1 MAKNKPTLPPRKWYS
16 LQQAADKLTREF
28 GEPVTIDD
36 LLHYYQI
43 GLLELSVYIATS
55 KETIKIGKHIFS
67 TFENID
73 GEKTFPRNI
82 LDFHL
87 LSEYQ
92 EDIFIQH
99 LFSIK
104 KGTETTY
111 QNKFLKINVSNYNK
125 EFDNLI
131 FIDGF
136 MNLFDAIGNGPKA
149 IKDTMEKGINLA
161 CLNHLVSPDYG
172 DDYRVVILTNLN
184 ENNKENIFIQLDYLY
199 VLDSDLK
206 AFLNGKNK
214 EKDVEKII
222 EKSKVGRKRDNR
234 HKEIIEI
241 SKEFSL
247 KYPEANRESIK
258 NAVMNLLNID
268 DLSDE
273 QIRRYLKEENI
284 GKPHGSSIS
293 NMTL

>member
-1 MAKNKPTLPPRKWYS
+1 MAKKQTLPHRKWYS

-43 GLLELSVYIATS
+43 GLLELSVYISTS
-55 KETIKIGKHIFS
+55 AKTIKIGKHIFS

-73 GEKTFPRNI
+73 GKKMFPRNI

-92 EDIFIQH
+92 EDIFIRH

-111 QNKFLKINVSNYNK
+111 QNKFLKINVSNFNK

-136 MNLFDAIGNGPKA
+136 MNLLDAIGNGPKA
-149 IKDTMEKGINLA
+149 IKDTIEKGINLA
-161 CLNHLVSPDYG
+161 RLNYLVSPDHG
-172 DDYRVVILTNLN
+172 DDYRIVILTNLN
-184 ENNKENIFIQLDYLY
+184 ENNKENIFIQLDDLY

-234 HKEIIEI
+234 HKEIIET
-241 SKEFSL
+241 SKAFSV

>member
-1 MAKNKPTLPPRKWYS
+1 MAKKQTLPHRKWYS

-43 GLLELSVYIATS
+43 GLLELSVYISTS
-55 KETIKIGKHIFS
+55 AKTIKIGKHIFS

-73 GEKTFPRNI
+73 GKKTFPRNI

-111 QNKFLKINVSNYNK
+111 QNKFLKINVSNFNK

-136 MNLFDAIGNGPKA
+136 MNLLDAIGNGPKA
-149 IKDTMEKGINLA
+149 IKDTIEKGINLA
-161 CLNHLVSPDYG
+161 RLNYLVSPDHG
-172 DDYRVVILTNLN
+172 DDYRIVILTNLN
-184 ENNKENIFIQLDYLY
+184 EN
-199 VLDSDLK
+199 
-206 AFLNGKNK
+206 NK

-234 HKEIIEI
+234 HKEIIET
-241 SKEFSL
+241 SKAFSV

>member
-1 MAKNKPTLPPRKWYS
+1 MAKKPTLPPRKWYS

-36 LLHYYQI
+36 LLHYSQI

-55 KETIKIGKHIFS
+55 QETIKIGKHIFS

-73 GEKTFPRNI
+73 KEKAFSRNI
-82 LDFHL
+82 FDFHL
-87 LSEYQ
+87 VSEYK

-99 LFSIK
+99 LFSIR
-104 KGTETTY
+104 KGIETTY
-111 QNKFLKINVSNYNK
+111 QNKLLKINISSYDK
-125 EFDNLI
+125 ELDNLI

-136 MNLFDAIGNGPKA
+136 MNLLDAIGNGPKA
-149 IKDTMEKGINLA
+149 IKDTIEKGINLA
-161 CLNHLVSPDYG
+161 RLNYLVSPDYG

-184 ENNKENIFIQLDYLY
+184 KNTKENIFIKLDDLY

-206 AFLNGKNK
+206 AFLNGENK

-234 HKEIIEI
+234 HKEIIET
-241 SKEFSL
+241 SKEFTV